1 MKTNTYDLLKKEFSK
16 IVKEHNLET
25 EDVIVMAVPLSPEE
39 VIGNPEDKDYPLI
52 TGRER
57 MMQAEFK
64 GSPGQAFTDMYGNF
78 NGRLSDVIN
87 MDLTNNFRRA
97 IFIAT
102 INAVLRNLGMVTCT
116 VHCKDNEPVQC
127 SNELAQY
134 IETKYGNPKIAIAG
148 LQPRMVQILSS
159 RFQTKVTDLDLKNIG
174 TEKYGVHIDGPEKT
188 PENLEWCDIA
198 LVTGTTIVNNT
209 IDQFRISKPVIFFGV
224 TITGAAY
231 LLDLD
236 TVCYYGH

>member
-159 RFQTKVTDLDLKNIG
+159 RFRTKVTDLDLKNIG